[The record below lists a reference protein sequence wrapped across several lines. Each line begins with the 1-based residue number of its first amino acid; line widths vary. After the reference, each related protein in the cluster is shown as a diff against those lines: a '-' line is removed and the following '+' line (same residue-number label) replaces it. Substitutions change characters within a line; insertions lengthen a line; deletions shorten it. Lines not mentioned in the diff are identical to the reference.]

1 MFVIFKK
8 PIFFR
13 TIFILSFELDTHI
26 KKPHVFI
33 KRRRPQHIDFE
44 YIKQKRNVNE
54 KEYPLVSVIFKIIF

>member
-44 YIKQKRNVNE
+44 YIKQKE
-54 KEYPLVSVIFKIIF
+54 MLMKYPLVSVIFRIIF